1 MKKALTILYI
11 DDDLSCL
18 LSVKEE
24 LIQHGI
30 TVLTENN
37 GKCGIDTYEESS
49 DEIDLVI
56 VDVHMPTINGY
67 DILIT
72 IRNNDN
78 KIPII
83 VVTSNKF
90 VENKDKILKLGANE
104 YLSKPLD
111 KKELLKIIKKLT
123 K

>member
-11 DDDLSCL
+11 DADLSSL

-24 LIQHGI
+24 LLQHGI

-37 GKCGIDTYEESS
+37 GKSGINTYEESS

-56 VDVHMPTINGY
+56 IDVHMPTINGY